1 MFPDRPPSRSETDE
15 EPTTP
20 ALELYVRSLSADT
33 VHGPRESV
41 LERLSRLEREGVVAE
56 YTVHVWGRR
65 VSPETAAR
73 TEAGRFLL
81 DRIERFR
88 DRSRRN
94 ATSTRSF
101 FEPHEVTSSITGE
114 SYTAVTVP
122 SLALAEFRD
131 GALRRVTPSADGG
144 TVRTVEDHLD
154 AIEAAGATDRAGT
167 AVPAP
172 TPPFGPE
179 ASLETGGFDR

>member
-1 MFPDRPPSRSETDE
+1 MFPDRPPFRSETDE
-15 EPTTP
+15 EPTAP

-41 LERLSRLEREGVVAE
+41 LERLSRLEREGVAAE

-167 AVPAP
+167 AVPVP

-179 ASLETGGFDR
+179 ASPETGGFDR